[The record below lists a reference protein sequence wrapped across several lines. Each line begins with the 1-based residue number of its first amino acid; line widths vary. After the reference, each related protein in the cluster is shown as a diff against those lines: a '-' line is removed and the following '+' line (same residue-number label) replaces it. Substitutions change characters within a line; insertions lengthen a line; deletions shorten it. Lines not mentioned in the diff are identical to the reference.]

1 MAVPASTVVV
11 AVVEVVVRTVA
22 SQVAVV
28 VAVVVVPLAEVVAD
42 AVAPLVAV
50 VVVLVLVPLLKH
62 EEQWRSSD
70 TNSNTDGV
78 SHIVSGQVYIPAG
91 RPRTVRSLYRTGQAP
106 FSAGHSDEGVDMMI
120 R

>member
-11 AVVEVVVRTVA
+11 VVVEVVVRTVA

-42 AVAPLVAV
+42 AVVPLAAV

-70 TNSNTDGV
+70 TNNNTDCV
-78 SHIVSGQVYIPAG
+78 SHNVTGEVYIPAS
-91 RPRTVRSLYRTGQAP
+91 RPRTARSPYWNGQAP